1 MEVMAIGD
9 NLMTTQQ
16 ELFTAETTWF
26 HIFKSMIDNGDA
38 AKMGGTTY
46 LVYSVIKAHTNFS
59 TGRAFPAHET
69 IAEKAGISVEQ
80 VKRCIRKL
88 IEMEYIAK
96 GKKGRQNIYTLR
108 EKVQMFD
115 VEGRPTAEAT
125 WDYLPSMV
133 KAAVADLKNVLMS
146 GDLAGAKVVHI
157 ERLNI
162 QINNGDHNVNINEVQ
177 DRTAGISDPEL
188 KKAIQEFLKSCQ
200 K

>member
-1 MEVMAIGD
+1 M
-9 NLMTTQQ
+9 NTQQ

-26 HIFKSMIDNGDA
+26 HIFKTMIDNGDA

-59 TGRAFPAHET
+59 TGRSFPAHET

-80 VKRCIRKL
+80 VKRCINKL
-88 IEMEYIAK
+88 LEMEYLTK
-96 GKKGRQNIYTLR
+96 EKKGRKNVYTLR

-115 VEGRPTAEAT
+115 LEGRPAAEAT
-125 WDYLPSMV
+125 WDYLPNMV

-146 GDLAGAKVVHI
+146 GDLAGAKIVHI

-162 QINNGDHNVNINEVQ
+162 QINNGDHNVNINEMK
-177 DRTAGISDPEL
+177 DRISTITDPEL
-188 KKAIQEFLKSCQ
+188 KQAMQDLLNRLHNGKNS
-200 K
+200 